1 MMSLQRAMGQMIWV
15 QTSLALARLVILP
28 RPPSVFFCCTDEF
41 IYLGKGYCRN
51 RDRNEIGARLDLNRI

>member
-1 MMSLQRAMGQMIWV
+1 MIWV